1 MTKPVLIVGGG
12 PAGLSAAHALASAGQ
27 KVVMVEKEDR
37 LGGAPIL
44 SGYAKLVPSHE
55 WAKDAIGGMVSRV
68 EGNDL
73 VEVHLGTTVDKFD
86 GNPGDFKATLKNGK
100 AIEAGATILTT
111 GFTHFDSVNKPEWG
125 FGTYPDVVTTTQV
138 EQMLSSGAGVKCPS
152 DGREPDRV
160 AILLCVGSRDRQIG
174 REWCSK
180 ICCTVSANIAM
191 EIRESLP
198 NCNVYIYYMDIRTF
212 GLYEGDYYWAS
223 QEEYKVKYIKA
234 RIAEV
239 TSDGKRL
246 LVKGEDTLV
255 KRPISIPF
263 DMVVHAIGMD
273 PNVDNMTISAVFG
286 VDLNKYGYVN
296 KTSTYAHLAE
306 TNRPGVF
313 VAGSA
318 TGPETIDDSIAQ
330 GQAAAMAALNMVRNP
345 VLEAAE

>member
-1 MTKPVLIVGGG
+1 MSKPVLVVGAG

-27 KVVMVEKEDR
+27 KVVLVEKEDR

-55 WAKDAIGGMVSRV
+55 WAKDAIGGMVTRV
-68 EGNDL
+68 EQNDR
-73 VEVHLGTTVDKFD
+73 VTVHSGAQVQSFD
-86 GNPGDFKATLKNGK
+86 GDPGNFVATLKDGTK
-100 AIEAGATILTT
+100 IEAGATILTT
-111 GFTHFDSVNKPEWG
+111 GFTHFDPVNKPEWG

-138 EQMLSSGAGVKCPS
+138 EQMLSTGSGVKCPS
-152 DGREPDRV
+152 DGRAPDRV

-191 EIRESLP
+191 EIREALP
-198 NCNVYIYYMDIRTF
+198 NSNVYIYYMDIRTF
-212 GLYEGDYYWAS
+212 GLYEGDYYWES
-223 QEEYKVKYIKA
+223 QETHKVKYIKA

-263 DMVVHAIGMD
+263 DMVVHAVGMD
-273 PNVDNMTISAVFG
+273 PNTDNMTIGAVFG
-286 VDLNKYGYVN
+286 VDLNKYGYIGKAN
-296 KTSTYAHLAE
+296 TYATLCE
-306 TNRPGVF
+306 TSRPGVF
-313 VAGSA
+313 VAGAAS
-318 TGPETIDDSIAQ
+318 GPETIDDSIAQ
-330 GQAAAMAALNMVRNP
+330 GQAAAMAALNLVNTSVRA
-345 VLEAAE
+345 AAE

>member
-1 MTKPVLIVGGG
+1 MSNPILVVGGG

-27 KVVMVEKEDR
+27 KTILVDKADC

-44 SGYAKLVPSHE
+44 SGYAKLVPSGE
-55 WAKDAIGGMVSRV
+55 WARDAIGGMVERV
-68 EGNDL
+68 SGKPDI
-73 VEVHLGTTVDKFD
+73 EVFTDTRVTQFQGEPGAFAVTLSNGQRRTV
-86 GNPGDFKATLKNGK
+86 G
-100 AIEAGATILTT
+100 AGILCT

-138 EQMLSSGAGVKCPS
+138 EQMISSGKGVRCPS
-152 DGREPDRV
+152 DGRAPERV

-180 ICCTVSANIAM
+180 ICCTVSSNLAM
-191 EIRESLP
+191 EIREALSK
-198 NCNVYIYYMDIRTF
+198 CSVYIYYMDIRTF
-212 GLYEGDYYWAS
+212 GLYEDKYYWQS
-223 QEEYKVKYIKA
+223 QEEFRVKYIKA

-255 KRPISIPF
+255 KRPITIPF

-273 PNVDNMTISAVFG
+273 PNVDNPEIAAVFG
-286 VDLNKYGYVN
+286 VELERHGYLQRAA
-296 KTSTYAHLAE
+296 TYRAMGGSS
-306 TNRPGVF
+306 RPGVY

-318 TGPETIDDSIAQ
+318 LGPETIDDSIAQ
-330 GQAAAMAALNMVRNP
+330 GQSAAMAALASLRP
-345 VLEAAE
+345 RALAG